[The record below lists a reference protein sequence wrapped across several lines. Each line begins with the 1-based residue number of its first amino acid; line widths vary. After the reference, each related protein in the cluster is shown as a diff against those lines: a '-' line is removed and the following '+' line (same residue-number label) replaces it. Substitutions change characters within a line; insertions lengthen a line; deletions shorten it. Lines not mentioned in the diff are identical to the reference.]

1 MGYRDEIIRTPDGRA
16 LEVARVG
23 ADDGVAV
30 VFHHGSPGAA
40 SLALSLETMAERHG
54 LFVAT
59 SSRAGYGHS
68 DPRPGRDVG
77 SVVEDVATLRA
88 HFGIEH
94 YVAVGWS
101 GGGPHALACA
111 AKDPACVGAI
121 SLAGVAPIDA
131 DFDWTE
137 GMGPENLEEFALARE
152 GGAAY
157 LAHMESA
164 AREFAGATSENIV
177 ALFGGLLSAPDLAV
191 LERESE
197 REWLAR
203 ECRDA
208 FAVSAAGFIDD
219 DRAFFAPW
227 GFDPSAIEVPVEV
240 WYGDLDLMV
249 PPTHGAWLA
258 RTIPDANPVHLPD
271 EGHVSLVVSH
281 ADMLAEAI
289 LALGELS

>member
-1 MGYRDEIIRTPDGRA
+1 MGYCEEIIRTPDGRA

-30 VFHHGSPGAA
+30 IFHHGSPGAA
-40 SLALSLETMAERHG
+40 SFALCLEAMAERHG

-68 DPRPGRDVG
+68 DPHPGRDVA
-77 SVVEDVATLRA
+77 SVVEDVAALRE

-94 YVAVGWS
+94 YVAAGWS

-111 AKDPACVGAI
+111 ALDDACVGAV

-152 GGAAY
+152 GGAAFFE
-157 LAHMESA
+157 HMESM
-164 AREFAGATSENIV
+164 ARGFADATAENLV
-177 ALFGGLLSAPDLAV
+177 ALFGGLLSSPDAAA
-191 LERESE
+191 LENATE

-208 FAVSAAGFIDD
+208 FVVSAAGLIDD
-219 DRAFFAPW
+219 DRAFVAPW
-227 GFDPSAIEVPVEV
+227 GFDPSAIAVPVEV
-240 WYGDLDLMV
+240 WYGGEDLMV

-258 RTIPDANPVHLPD
+258 RNIPGANPVHLHS
-271 EGHVSLVVSH
+271 EGHVSLLVSH
-281 ADMLAEAI
+281 QDVLAEAI
-289 LALGELS
+289 LALAEMP

>member
-1 MGYRDEIIRTPDGRA
+1 MGYREEIIRTPDGRA

-59 SSRAGYGHS
+59 SSRAGYGRS
-68 DPRPGRDVG
+68 DARPGRDVA

-88 HFGIEH
+88 HYGIEH

-111 AKDPACVGAI
+111 AKDPRCVGAI

-157 LAHMESA
+157 VAHMEA
-164 AREFAGATSENIV
+164 LAHEFAAATSENIV
-177 ALFGGLLSAPDLAV
+177 GLFGGLLSAPDLAV
-191 LERESE
+191 LEREGE

-203 ECRDA
+203 ESRDA
-208 FAVSAAGFIDD
+208 FVVSSAGFIDD

-227 GFDPSAIEVPVEV
+227 GFDPAAIGVPVEI

-258 RTIPDANPVHLPD
+258 RTIPDANPVHLPN
-271 EGHVSLVVSH
+271 EGHVSLVVAH
-281 ADMLAEAI
+281 ADALAEAI
-289 LALGELS
+289 LTLAVAP

>member
-1 MGYRDEIIRTPDGRA
+1 MGYCEEIIRTPDGRA

-23 ADDGVAV
+23 ADDGAAV

-68 DPRPGRDVG
+68 DPRPGRDVV

-88 HFGIEH
+88 HYGIEH

-111 AKDPACVGAI
+111 AKDPRCVGAI

-157 LAHMESA
+157 VAHMEA
-164 AREFAGATSENIV
+164 LAREFAAATSENIV
-177 ALFGGLLSAPDLAV
+177 GLFGGLLSAPDLAV
-191 LERESE
+191 LEREGE

-203 ECRDA
+203 ESRDA
-208 FAVSAAGFIDD
+208 FVVSSAGFIDD

-227 GFDPSAIEVPVEV
+227 GFDPAAIGVPVEI

-258 RTIPDANPVHLPD
+258 RTIPDANPVHLPN
-271 EGHVSLVVSH
+271 EGHVSLVVAH
-281 ADMLAEAI
+281 ADALAEAI
-289 LALGELS
+289 LTLAVAP